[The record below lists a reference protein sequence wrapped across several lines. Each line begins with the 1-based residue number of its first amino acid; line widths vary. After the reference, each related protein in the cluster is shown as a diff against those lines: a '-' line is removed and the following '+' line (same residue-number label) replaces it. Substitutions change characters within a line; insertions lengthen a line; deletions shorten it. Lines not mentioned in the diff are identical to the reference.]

1 MRQRMLLAVIALMA
15 VPQTLVADSDAVMTQ
30 LLNVYTNTTDPQILE
45 TQRRGGVTL
54 GRVSARTGIATPNLI
69 SYSPPS
75 ISGGCS
81 GIDLYGGS
89 FSFINKD
96 EMTQALRAIASNA
109 VSYAFTLAME
119 SVCPSC
125 MQKMESLRDQV
136 DEVNAMMRDSC
147 HWATSL
153 VDSTGLKEFRD
164 DRMAGVKREMTQT
177 GVSDDDAD
185 AETDTTTEYAADVA
199 LTGTPTPS
207 NVVWA
212 AMLDTDVDTWFGAAG
227 DAALREV
234 LMSVTGSVVKTVL
247 NPGGAACDDGYGNQ
261 EYCYADLPSLLTVDD
276 FIDGDGDVS
285 LYDCDTPAQ
294 CLNPS
299 VVTDV
304 NWEGFSVRIRE
315 ILFGPG
321 GNDGLLFKRRAGNIP
336 LTAAE
341 TAFLTTATGPLND
354 ILNSAVLSEGSLVS
368 IGAEMQNIIATMLGR
383 QLVLELIF
391 TVEDAFLADNV
402 QMGDLMRD
410 KLVAR
415 QREFDTRTSTA
426 LTEMEM
432 INSLM
437 YLRQVVAES
446 MVQREEPTNLQ

>member
-1 MRQRMLLAVIALMA
+1 MRLRMVLAAIALMA
-15 VPQTLVADSDAVMTQ
+15 VPQTPLADSDAVMMQ

-164 DRMAGVKREMTQT
+164 DRMAGVKRELTQA

-185 AETDTTTEYAADVA
+185 AETDTTTEYAADLA
-199 LTGTPTPS
+199 LNGGVPRPS
-207 NVVWA
+207 NAVWA

-227 DAALREV
+227 DVALREV
-234 LMSVTGSVVKTVL
+234 LMSVTGSVVKTIAD
-247 NPGGAACDDGYGNQ
+247 PHGAGCTDRGSP
-261 EYCYADLPSLLTVDD
+261 EYCYTDLPSLLTVDD

-285 LYDCDTPAQ
+285 LYDCDAPAQ

-299 VVTDV
+299 VVTDAT
-304 NWEGFSVRIRE
+304 WEGFSVRIRE

-336 LTAAE
+336 LTATE